1 MTLLDGR
8 PDVSS
13 PPAGSGAPVLGR
25 LLGPERLTDFA
36 DRVWGREALLVRD
49 AAPELASLLTLD
61 DVDELLARRG
71 VRTPFVRVAR
81 NGDVLPSTS
90 FTSGGG
96 LGAGIADQVDTA
108 KLAGLLDG
116 GATVVL
122 QGLHRIWAPVAS
134 FAAQLVSELGH
145 PVQVNAYLTPPAAQG
160 FAPHYDT
167 HDVFVVQTS
176 GTKHWSIC
184 APAVTPAQRGD
195 DWTRH
200 RQAVADASSGTP
212 AYDVDL
218 APGTVLY
225 LPRGWIHSARANDGM
240 SLHLTI
246 GIHSYTRRQV
256 LDAVLAEAS
265 RLVVEKHADHLA
277 SPLPLG
283 VDVADPGQL
292 AALVREAADLL
303 DVGLGRVSPDAVAS
317 RLESRRSTDSRPLQV
332 PPVRQALAMSSL
344 PPAVVLAPG
353 ARVRL
358 VSDGGLVSV
367 LADGALVARTSP
379 SFVEPLQRL
388 LDGDVVDSSWLQ
400 GGAGDDALLHC
411 LLRACAVVPASAG

>member
-13 PPAGSGAPVLGR
+13 PLSGDGASVLAR
-25 LLGPERLTDFA
+25 LLGPERVADFA
-36 DRVWGREALLVRD
+36 SRIWGTEALLVRD
-49 AAPELASLLTLD
+49 AAPELAGLLTLD

-71 VRTPFVRVAR
+71 IRTPFVRVAR
-81 NGDVLPSTS
+81 NGDVLPTSS

-108 KLAGLLDG
+108 QVAPLLDE

-122 QGLHRIWAPVAS
+122 QGLHRIWEPVAS
-134 FAAQLVSELGH
+134 FASELVGALGH

-176 GTKHWSIC
+176 GTKHWTIC
-184 APAVTPAQRGD
+184 APAVSASQRNE

-200 RQAVADASSGTP
+200 RQAVADAASGTP

-218 APGTVLY
+218 EPGTVLY
-225 LPRGWIHSARANDGM
+225 LPRGWIHSARAQAGM

-265 RLVVEKHADHLA
+265 RLVVDKHADHLA
-277 SPLPLG
+277 TPLPLG
-283 VDVADPGQL
+283 IDVADPAQL

-303 DVGLGRVSPDAVAS
+303 DAVS
-317 RLESRRSTDSRPLQV
+317 
-332 PPVRQALAMSSL
+332 
-344 PPAVVLAPG
+344 
-353 ARVRL
+353 
-358 VSDGGLVSV
+358 
-367 LADGALVARTSP
+367 
-379 SFVEPLQRL
+379 
-388 LDGDVVDSSWLQ
+388 
-400 GGAGDDALLHC
+400 
-411 LLRACAVVPASAG
+411 

>member
-13 PPAGSGAPVLGR
+13 PLAGDGASVLAR
-25 LLGPERLTDFA
+25 LLGPERVADFA
-36 DRVWGREALLVRD
+36 ARVWGREALLVRD
-49 AAPELASLLTLD
+49 AAPELSGLLTLD
-61 DVDELLARRG
+61 DVDELLAHRG
-71 VRTPFVRVAR
+71 IRTPFVRVAR
-81 NGDVLPSTS
+81 NGDVLPTSS

-96 LGAGIADQVDTA
+96 LGAGIADQVDTSRIA
-108 KLAGLLDG
+108 ELLDE

-122 QGLHRIWAPVAS
+122 QGLHRIWEPVAALAS
-134 FAAQLVSELGH
+134 DLVGALGH

-176 GTKHWSIC
+176 GSKHWTIC
-184 APAVTPAQRGD
+184 APAVPPAQRTE
-195 DWTRH
+195 DWSRH
-200 RQAVADASSGTP
+200 RQAVADAASGTP
-212 AYDVDL
+212 AYDVAL
-218 APGTVLY
+218 EPGTVLY
-225 LPRGWIHSARANDGM
+225 LPRGWIHSARAQAGM

-265 RLVVEKHADHLA
+265 RLVVDKHADHLA

-283 VDVADPGQL
+283 IDVADPAQL

-303 DVGLGRVSPDAVAS
+303 DVGLSRASADTVAT
-317 RLESRRSTDSRPLQV
+317 RLEAQRARDSRPPQV
-332 PPVRQALAMSSL
+332 SPVRQAQAMSSL
-344 PPAVVLAPG
+344 PSAVVLAPG
-353 ARVRL
+353 ARLRL
-358 VSDGGLVSV
+358 VSDSGVVSV
-367 LADGALVARTSP
+367 VADGRLVARTTP

-388 LDGDVVDSSWLQ
+388 LGGEAVGTAWLQ
-400 GGAGDDALLHC
+400 GAAGDDSLVHC
-411 LLRACAVVPASAG
+411 LLRACAVVPA